1 MQHVTG
7 LVRERTSTEILLTAS
22 EAYPAFERAVL
33 EAQTEIWASFRIF
46 DPATRLR
53 TPEAR
58 AVGDTWFDLVA
69 HTLRRGVTIHLA
81 IADFDPIAKP
91 SLHRGTW
98 ASLRKLWA
106 AAEAAGPKAAPL
118 RAVAALHPAVTGFL
132 PRAVCWP
139 QATFCV
145 SRTARWLNAQ
155 DPERRRAALRDMPG
169 LADFLRVA
177 RDGTVRPRRWG
188 MPRLHPATH
197 HQKLAVFDRRRL
209 YIGGLDLDERRWDT
223 PEHDRPGEETWQDLQ
238 LLVEGP
244 VAAEAQAHLETFLD
258 VTAGRTEPPPQ
269 RRLLRTL
276 SRPRPWA
283 LGGFGPEPVTHEIL
297 DAHEMLA
304 ARARRL
310 IYLESQFFRDTRLAR
325 RLARAGT
332 ENPELSVILILPA
345 APEEVAFGRA
355 WGIDTR
361 YGEFLQAR
369 CLRILDEAFGP
380 RLFVGGAAQP
390 RGRPRWRSGL
400 PAQSGP
406 EGKDGPE
413 EFSGEDSPEV
423 GTEGAGRR
431 LLKGASLVYIH
442 AKVSIFDDAAIV
454 SSANLNG
461 RSMRWDTEAGV
472 YLTDPQDVRRL
483 RERVML
489 HWLPPDPD
497 PRYLDPDRAVATWR
511 LLALRNARLPPD
523 RREGFILPNDIE
535 AAERLGRA
543 VPGVPESMV

>member
-7 LVRERTSTEILLTAS
+7 LVRSGTTTEILLTAS
-22 EAYPAFERAVL
+22 EAYPAFERNVL
-33 EAQTEIWASFRIF
+33 GSQSEIWASFRIF
-46 DPATRLR
+46 DPSTRLR

-58 AVGDTWFDLVA
+58 KVGETWFDLIA
-69 HTLRRGVTIHLA
+69 DALRRGVSIHLA
-81 IADFDPIAKP
+81 LADFDPVARP

-98 ASLRKLWA
+98 MSLRKLWA
-106 AAEAAGPKAAPL
+106 AAEAAGPRAAPL

-139 QATFCV
+139 QAASCV
-145 SRTARWLNAQ
+145 SRTARWLNSLE
-155 DPERRRAALRDMPG
+155 PSVRRAALRDMPG

-177 RDGTVRPRRWG
+177 EDGTVRPRRWG

-197 HQKLAVFDRRRL
+197 HQKLAVFDRQRL

-238 LLVEGP
+238 LLIEGP
-244 VAAEAQAHLETFLD
+244 VAAEAQTHLETFLE
-258 VTAGRTEPPPQ
+258 VTAGRAEPPPQ
-269 RRLLRTL
+269 KRLLRTM

-283 LGGFGPEPVTHEIL
+283 LGGFGPEPVVHEIL

-304 ARARRL
+304 SKARRL

-325 RLARAGT
+325 RLARAGR
-332 ENPELSVILILPA
+332 ENPDLGLILILPA
-345 APEEVAFGRA
+345 APEEVAFGTV

-380 RLFVGGAAQP
+380 RLFIGGAAQP
-390 RGRPRWRSGL
+390 RRRPHRRSGR
-400 PAQSGP
+400 AEQSGP
-406 EGKDGPE
+406 EGKNGPE
-413 EFSGEDSPEV
+413 EFSSEDPPAAPA
-423 GTEGAGRR
+423 EGAGRG
-431 LLKGASLVYIH
+431 LLKGAPIVYIH

-461 RSMRWDTEAGV
+461 RSMTWDTEAGV
-472 YLTDPQDVRRL
+472 YLTNPQDVRRL

-497 PRYLDPDRAVATWR
+497 PRYLDPEQAVAMWR

-523 RREGFILPNDIE
+523 RREGFILPYDLD
-535 AAERLGRA
+535 AAERLGQS
-543 VPGVPESMV
+543 VPGVPEAMV